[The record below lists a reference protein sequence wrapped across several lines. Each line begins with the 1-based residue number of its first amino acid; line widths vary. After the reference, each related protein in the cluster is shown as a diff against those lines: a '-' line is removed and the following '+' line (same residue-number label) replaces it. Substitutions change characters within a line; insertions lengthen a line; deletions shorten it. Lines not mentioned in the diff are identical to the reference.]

1 MTRLILLLFI
11 VLIPNLF
18 TCTVH
23 AESPQPSHP
32 LTRFSSQ
39 LTEEPRACGFDRS
52 LVSQQSRAELQELN
66 NIDELLQRI
75 AIYQNQGQYD
85 LSELALQRAASLC
98 TTRGTLEQEALI
110 HSHLGDVLLAKQKLV
125 DAADELSKGLK
136 LAYDLKNPLL
146 IAHLLNNLGNLYSVQ
161 QLYDKALDTYLSA
174 FEQAQKSKDDNLQT
188 QILTNQVRTYLK
200 TKDKINATALLHR
213 AVTITHKYPEGTYK
227 AFELLGLGQLSLQ
240 IAEKFNDPSYLE
252 TAYQMISESSQF
264 AEKQQNKR
272 LRAYATGY
280 LGQVYEQSAR
290 YPEALQLTREAIF
303 RSQGELD
310 LLYRWE
316 WQRGRILLA
325 QNELAPA
332 EVAYRQ
338 ALEYLQPIRSGLTV
352 GQRNAAE
359 VFHERIRPVYF
370 GLADVL
376 LRRATQSQDAKSKAL
391 FLEQAIN
398 TVEKLKV
405 VELQDYFQDECVTAK
420 DSKITEINRLDKL
433 AADTAVLYPILLADR
448 IELLLTTS
456 KGVYQASVPVKWE
469 EINDTVLEFQKNLQV
484 KTHRKY
490 INQANALYNWLIAPV
505 RAELDKFH
513 INTII
518 FVPDGP
524 LRMIPMAALHD
535 GQHYLIEDFAV
546 AVTPSIEL
554 TNTRPLPRQNISVL
568 LNGLSQSV
576 QGFSALPNVPQEL
589 SNINALFSHSVI
601 LLNEQFSVERI
612 DKALQS
618 APYVIV
624 HIASHGQFDHDPKNT
639 FLLTYNDK
647 LTMDRLER
655 LLSFNQFRENTVEL
669 LTLSACQTA
678 VGDERAALGLAGVAI
693 KAGARSALA
702 SLWFVNDTATAELI
716 GEFYNQ
722 LRSSQLSKAQALQN
736 AQKKLLEQKVFN
748 HPIFWAPFLLIGN
761 WL

>member
-1 MTRLILLLFI
+1 MNPLKLLLLS
-11 VLIPNLF
+11 VLSVGLF

-23 AESPQPSHP
+23 ATPPLLPQN
-32 LTRFSSQ
+32 SSQ
-39 LTEEPRACGFDRS
+39 EKPRACGFEPVT
-52 LVSQQSRAELQELN
+52 VSQQSKAEVQAVN
-66 NIDELLQRI
+66 NIDELLHRI
-75 AIYQNQGQYD
+75 ADYQSQGQYE
-85 LSELALQRAASLC
+85 LAELALQRASTLC
-98 TTRGTLEQEALI
+98 VGQGTPEQEALI
-110 HSHLGDVLLAKQKLV
+110 HSHLGDALLSKQKLN
-125 DAADELSKGLK
+125 DAAEELSKGLK
-136 LAYDLKNPLL
+136 LARDLKNPLL
-146 IAHLLNNLGNLYSVQ
+146 IAHLLNNLGNLYNVQ

-174 FEQAQKSKDDNLQT
+174 LEEARKSNDFNLQT
-188 QILTNQVRTYLK
+188 QILTNQVRTYFKLN
-200 TKDKINATALLHR
+200 DKENSIGLLNR
-213 AVTITHKYPEGTYK
+213 TLSSTYQHPDSPTK
-227 AFELLGLGQLSLQ
+227 AFELLGLGQLALQ
-240 IAEKFNDPSYLE
+240 IAKRFEEPNQVAI
-252 TAYQMISESSQF
+252 AYRAVTEAQRI
-264 AEKQQNKR
+264 ADKANNRR
-272 LRAYATGY
+272 LQAYALGY

-290 YPEALQLTREAIF
+290 YSEALQLTREAVF
-303 RSQGELD
+303 NSQGELD

-325 QNELAPA
+325 QNELAQA
-332 EVAYRQ
+332 ETAYRQ

-359 VFHERIRPVYF
+359 VFYDRIRPVYF

-376 LRRATQSQDAKSKAL
+376 LLRAKQTQDAKQKTVW
-391 FLEQAIN
+391 LEQAIG

-420 DSKITEINRLDKL
+420 DSKLSEINRLEEL
-433 AADTAVLYPILLADR
+433 AAGTAVLYPILLDNR
-448 IELLLTTS
+448 VELLLTMHNA
-456 KGVYQASVPVKWE
+456 VFQATVPVKWDV
-469 EINDTVLEFQKNLQV
+469 INDTVLEFQKNLQV

-490 INQANALYNWLIAPV
+490 IKQSKDLYQWLIAPI
-505 RAELDKFH
+505 RAELDKAQ
-513 INTII
+513 ITTIVV
-518 FVPDGP
+518 VPDGP
-524 LRMIPMAALHD
+524 LRMIPMAALHS
-535 GQHYLIEDFAV
+535 GQHYLIEDFAI
-546 AVTPSIEL
+546 AVTPSIQL
-554 TNTRPLPRQNISVL
+554 TNTHPLPRNNISVL
-568 LNGLSQSV
+568 LNGLSQGV
-576 QGFSALPNVPQEL
+576 QGFSALPNVPQE
-589 SNINALFSHSVI
+589 IQGIKKLFVRSVV

-639 FLLTYNDK
+639 FLLTYDDK

-722 LRSSQLSKAQALQN
+722 LQIPSISKVQALQN
-736 AQKKLLEQKVFN
+736 AQKRLLSQKSFS

>member
-1 MTRLILLLFI
+1 MKQLNLWLL
-11 VLIPNLF
+11 VLLVSNLF

-23 AESPQPSHP
+23 AVSPHLTGQFSPQ
-32 LTRFSSQ
+32 LR
-39 LTEEPRACGFDRS
+39 EEPRACGFERAPIT
-52 LVSQQSRAELQELN
+52 QESRTELQGIS
-66 NIDELLQRI
+66 NIDELLRRI
-75 AIYQNQGQYD
+75 ASYQNQGQYD

-98 TTRGTLEQEALI
+98 PVQGTPEQEALI

-125 DAADELSKGLK
+125 EAAEEFSKGLK
-136 LAYDLKNPLL
+136 LANDLKNPLL
-146 IAHLLNNLGNLYSVQ
+146 IAHLLNNLGNLYNVQ
-161 QLYDKALDTYLSA
+161 QLYDKALDTYLRAS
-174 FEQAQKSKDDNLQT
+174 EEAQKSKDYGLQT

-200 TKDKINATALLHR
+200 INDKTNTVTLLNRTLATTR
-213 AVTITHKYPEGTYK
+213 QSPDSIDK
-227 AFELLGLGQLSLQ
+227 AFELLGLGQLALQ
-240 IAEKFNDPSYLE
+240 ISKRFDEPSHLK
-252 TAYQMISESSQF
+252 TAYQALTGAAQI
-264 AEKQQNKR
+264 ADKQQDKR
-272 LRAYATGY
+272 LKVYATAY
-280 LGQVYEQSAR
+280 LGQVYEQSGR

-303 RSQGELD
+303 GSQGELD

-316 WQRGRILLA
+316 WQRGRILLG
-325 QNELAPA
+325 QNELATA

-338 ALEYLQPIRSGLTV
+338 ALEYLQPIRSGLTA

-359 VFHERIRPVYF
+359 VFYDRIRPVYF

-376 LRRATQSQDAKSKAL
+376 LRQATRSQDAAQKAG
-391 FLEQAIN
+391 FLQQAIN
-398 TVEKLKV
+398 TVEKLKA

-420 DSKITEINRLDKL
+420 DTKLAEINRSEKL
-433 AADTAVLYPILLADR
+433 ASDTAVLYPVLLPDR
-448 IELLLTTS
+448 VELLLTTS
-456 KGVYQASVPVKWE
+456 KGVYQASSQVKWE
-469 EINDTVLEFQKNLQV
+469 DINDTVLEFQKNLQV

-490 INQANALYNWLIAPV
+490 LKQSNALYHWLIEPI
-505 RAELDKFH
+505 RAELDKAK
-513 INTII
+513 IKTIV

-535 GQHYLIEDFAV
+535 GESYLIEKFAV
-546 AVTPSIEL
+546 AITPSIDL
-554 TNTRPLPRQNISVL
+554 THTQPLPRKNISVL

-576 QGFSALPNVPQEL
+576 QGFSALPNVPQEIKGI
-589 SNINALFSHSVI
+589 SQLFNQSVI

-612 DKALQS
+612 DKALQT
-618 APYVIV
+618 APYVVV

-639 FLLTYNDK
+639 FLLTYDDK

-702 SLWFVNDTATAELI
+702 SLWFVNDIATAELI
-716 GEFYNQ
+716 SEFYNQ

-736 AQKKLLEQKVFN
+736 AQKKLLDQKTFS

>member
-1 MTRLILLLFI
+1 MPPLKLLLF
-11 VLIPNLF
+11 LSALALGLF

-23 AESPQPSHP
+23 ANTPLLPQN
-32 LTRFSSQ
+32 SSQ
-39 LTEEPRACGFDRS
+39 EKPRACGFES
-52 LVSQQSRAELQELN
+52 ATVSEKSRTEVQTLSD
-66 NIDELLQRI
+66 IDELLHRV
-75 AIYQNQGQYD
+75 ADYQNQGQYE
-85 LSELALQRAASLC
+85 LAELALQRASSLC
-98 TTRGTLEQEALI
+98 TGQGTPEQEALI
-110 HSHLGDVLLAKQKLV
+110 HSYLGDTLLSKQKLN
-125 DAADELSKGLK
+125 DAAEELSKGLK
-136 LAYDLKNPLL
+136 LARDLRNPLL
-146 IAHLLNNLGNLYSVQ
+146 IAHLLNNLGNLYNVQ
-161 QLYDKALDTYLSA
+161 QLYDKAQNTYLSA
-174 FEQAQKSKDDNLQT
+174 FEEAKKSNDFNLQT
-188 QILTNQVRTYLK
+188 QILTNQVRTYFKLNDKESSIGLLK
-200 TKDKINATALLHR
+200 QTLASTR
-213 AVTITHKYPEGTYK
+213 QYPDSPTK
-227 AFELLGLGQLSLQ
+227 AFELLGLGQLALQ
-240 IAEKFNDPSYLE
+240 IAKHFEEPSQL
-252 TAYQMISESSQF
+252 TVAYRAVVE
-264 AEKQQNKR
+264 AEQIADKANNHR
-272 LRAYATGY
+272 LQAYARGY

-290 YPEALQLTREAIF
+290 YPEALQLTREAVF
-303 RSQGELD
+303 NSQGELD

-325 QNELAPA
+325 QNELSQA
-332 EVAYRQ
+332 ETAYRQ

-359 VFHERIRPVYF
+359 VFYDRIRPVYF

-376 LRRATQSQDAKSKAL
+376 LRRAKQTQNAKQKTAW
-391 FLEQAIN
+391 LEQAIG

-420 DSKITEINRLDKL
+420 DSKLSEINRMEKL
-433 AADTAVLYPILLADR
+433 ATNTAVFYPILLDDR
-448 IELLLTTS
+448 IELLVTMHNTVL
-456 KGVYQASVPVKWE
+456 QATVPVKWDV
-469 EINDTVLEFQKNLQV
+469 INDTVLEFQKNLQV

-490 INQANALYNWLIAPV
+490 IKQSQELYQWLIAPI
-505 RAELDKFH
+505 RAELDKAQVK
-513 INTII
+513 TIVV
-518 FVPDGP
+518 VPDGP
-524 LRMIPMAALHD
+524 LRMIPIAALHN
-535 GQHYLIEDFAV
+535 GQHYLIEDFAI

-554 TNTRPLPRQNISVL
+554 TNTRPLPRNNISVL
-568 LNGLSQSV
+568 LNGLSQGV

-589 SNINALFSHSVI
+589 QSIHQLFTQSVV

-639 FLLTYNDK
+639 FLLTFDDK

-722 LRSSQLSKAQALQN
+722 LQTPSISKVQALQN
-736 AQKKLLEQKVFN
+736 AQKKLLSQKVFN

>member
-1 MTRLILLLFI
+1 MKQLNLLLLLSLLT
-11 VLIPNLF
+11 VGLF

-23 AESPQPSHP
+23 AATSAQNSLPEKA
-32 LTRFSSQ
+32 
-39 LTEEPRACGFDRS
+39 RACGFEPAA
-52 LVSQQSRAELQELN
+52 VSGQSKAELQSLD
-66 NIDELLQRI
+66 NIDELLHRI
-75 AIYQNQGQYD
+75 ADYQNQGQYD
-85 LSELALQRAASLC
+85 LVELALQRASVLC
-98 TTRGTLEQEALI
+98 SKQGTPEQEALI
-110 HSHLGDVLLAKQKLV
+110 HSHLGDTLLAKQKLN
-125 DAADELSKGLK
+125 DAAEELSKGLK
-136 LAYDLKNPLL
+136 LARDLKNPLL
-146 IAHLLNNLGNLYSVQ
+146 IAHLLNNLGNLYNVQ

-174 FEQAQKSKDDNLQT
+174 FEESKKSSDYNLQT
-188 QILTNQVRTYLK
+188 QILSNQVRTYLK
-200 TKDKINATALLHR
+200 INDKKNSMGLLNQTVAATHN
-213 AVTITHKYPEGTYK
+213 YPDSIAK
-227 AFELLGLGQLSLQ
+227 AFELLGLGQLALQ
-240 IAEKFNDPSYLE
+240 IAKRFEEPSQLEVAYRTITEAEQIANKEKNR
-252 TAYQMISESSQF
+252 
-264 AEKQQNKR
+264 R
-272 LRAYATGY
+272 LQAYAKGY

-290 YPEALQLTREAIF
+290 YPEAMQLTREAVF
-303 RSQGELD
+303 NSQGELD

-325 QNELAPA
+325 QNELIPA
-332 EVAYRQ
+332 ETAYRQ

-359 VFHERIRPVYF
+359 VFYDRIRPVYF

-376 LRRATQSQDAKSKAL
+376 LRRAKQTQDAKQKATL
-391 FLEQAIN
+391 LEQAIG
-398 TVEKLKV
+398 TVEKLKA

-420 DSKITEINRLDKL
+420 DSKLSEINRMEKL
-433 AADTAVLYPILLADR
+433 AADTAVLYPILLEDR

-456 KGVYQASVPVKWE
+456 DTTYQSSVAVKWDTV
-469 EINDTVLEFQKNLQV
+469 NDTVLEFQKNLQV

-490 INQANALYNWLIAPV
+490 IKQSSDLYQWLIAPV
-505 RAELDKFH
+505 RAELDKAQ
-513 INTII
+513 ITTIVI
-518 FVPDGP
+518 VPDGP
-524 LRMIPMAALHD
+524 LRMIPMAALHN
-535 GQHYLIEDFAV
+535 GQHYLIEDFAI

-554 TNTRPLPRQNISVL
+554 TNTHPLPRNNISVL
-568 LNGLSQSV
+568 LNGLSQGV
-576 QGFSALPNVPQEL
+576 QGFSALPNVPQE
-589 SNINALFSHSVI
+589 IQGIKELFSHSVV

-639 FLLTYNDK
+639 FLLTYDDK

-722 LRSSQLSKAQALQN
+722 LRVSSISKVQALQN
-736 AQKKLLEQKVFN
+736 AQKKLLSQKVFN